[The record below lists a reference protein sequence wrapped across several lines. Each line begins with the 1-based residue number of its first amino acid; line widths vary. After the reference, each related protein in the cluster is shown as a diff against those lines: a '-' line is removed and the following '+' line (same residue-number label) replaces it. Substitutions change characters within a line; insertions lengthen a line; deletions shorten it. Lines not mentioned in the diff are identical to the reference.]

1 LQREQQPL
9 QSNENELRGGRGSHG
24 GKRYTAED
32 KVLLHCHSK
41 NPLMVPSDP
50 ARFFADFSSSASL
63 SLSLSLFDR
72 SSEDNLRGEGY
83 CRRIAAASAAA
94 ARTSQS
100 RQNWKTFL
108 FFLPLPVATLLQQ
121 QFAESLWYTNRKCS
135 SLSLDKRHNST
146 LPADANRLS
155 F

>member
-1 LQREQQPL
+1 MSSEVEEEAMAAKDTRRRTKSFFTATPKIHLWSHPIL
-9 QSNENELRGGRGSHG
+9 LVSSLIFLRLRLS
-24 GKRYTAED
+24 
-32 KVLLHCHSK
+32 L
-41 NPLMVPSDP
+41 
-50 ARFFADFSSSASL
+50 SL
-63 SLSLSLFDR
+63 SLSLSLFER
-72 SSEDNLRGEGY
+72 SSEDNLLGEGY

-121 QFAESLWYTNRKCS
+121 QFAESLWYKNRKCS